1 MSKIIVKS
9 HSKSLFNLSQSKGWT
24 EEENKVFKQALMRF
38 GIGSWT
44 TIAQRIIGQQSLGG
58 FLHMRVN
65 PDQVRKDNEER
76 AKKGIV
82 TVKSGLIINTGENP
96 TKESRREI
104 YEENKKKY
112 ELTLEQVEELV
123 SDDDLFIIKRKK
135 RIKFT
140 NFVENYV
147 KENLDKMEV
156 EEKSMK

>member
-1 MSKIIVKS
+1 
-9 HSKSLFNLSQSKGWT
+9 
-24 EEENKVFKQALMRF
+24 MR
-38 GIGSWT
+38 I
-44 TIAQRIIGQQSLGG
+44 
-58 FLHMRVN
+58 N

-96 TKESRREI
+96 TKESRKEI

-112 ELTLEQVEELV
+112 ELTLEEVENLV
-123 SDDDLFIIKRKK
+123 LDDDLFVIKRKK

-147 KENLDKMEV
+147 KENK
-156 EEKSMK
+156 EKIEIENEKKEDENENEIENLTEKEMNEMIKKSKSKIKNLENLFY

>member
-1 MSKIIVKS
+1 
-9 HSKSLFNLSQSKGWT
+9 
-24 EEENKVFKQALMRF
+24 MR
-38 GIGSWT
+38 I
-44 TIAQRIIGQQSLGG
+44 
-58 FLHMRVN
+58 N

-96 TKESRREI
+96 TKESRKEI

-112 ELTLEQVEELV
+112 ELTLEEVENLV
-123 SDDDLFIIKRKK
+123 LDDDLFVIKRKK

-147 KENLDKMEV
+147 QENQEKMEIENEKKEDENENEIENLT
-156 EEKSMK
+156 EKEMNEMIKKSKSKIKNLENLFY

>member
-1 MSKIIVKS
+1 
-9 HSKSLFNLSQSKGWT
+9 
-24 EEENKVFKQALMRF
+24 MR
-38 GIGSWT
+38 I
-44 TIAQRIIGQQSLGG
+44 
-58 FLHMRVN
+58 N

-96 TKESRREI
+96 TKESRKEI

-112 ELTLEQVEELV
+112 ELTLEEVENLV
-123 SDDDLFIIKRKK
+123 LDDDLFVIKRKK

-147 KENLDKMEV
+147 KENQEKMEI
-156 EEKSMK
+156 ENEKKEDENENEIKNLTEKEINEMIKKSKSKIKNLENLFY